1 MATEGVTNITDNEP
15 YDNPRKYEVIATEYY
30 GRPKGETLIMDGRH
44 PMIVKGLKDRALRLM
59 NEPASEDD
67 GN

>member
-1 MATEGVTNITDNEP
+1 MTTNGVADITDNEP
-15 YDNPRKYEVIATEYY
+15 YDNPRKYEIIADEYY
-30 GRPKGETLIMDGRH
+30 GRPKGETVVMDARH

-59 NEPASEDD
+59 SEPASEDD